1 MAGEDQGKFEDYLEL
16 ERYIEEIQAGRP
28 AHPPQNLTP
37 EQVRI
42 YRMVALFRAA
52 TPAAAE
58 PRPEFATSLREH
70 LLALDAEESVEET
83 LKLPRVKKQTA
94 DLDGQSLGVLPEQPE
109 PQVAQVP
116 TVPTERSGERKR
128 ALFFSRRNLIRG
140 GAVAA
145 ATLAAGAGG
154 IAIGAASERAAVS
167 KNSVTPIASTTP
179 ATGSV
184 TNYPAS
190 IALDADVSTTW
201 QPVTTLE
208 ALGAGAVR
216 FVTSTLIG
224 YVIRSDGDDK
234 DADPNGIIA
243 MSAACTHRG
252 CIVQWQDTDRQFHCP
267 CHGGVFTEYG
277 APSASAGKLRY
288 LDPLPRLET
297 KIEHG
302 QVYVKVPATAQVST
316 AFCTVSHHPPFPG
329 ALSTRR
335 NVT

>member
-58 PRPEFATSLREH
+58 PRPEFASSLRER

-94 DLDGQSLGVLPEQPE
+94 DLDGPSLGDQEEQSAPH
-109 PQVAQVP
+109 PQVVEVP
-116 TVPTERSGERKR
+116 TVPTERSGERKK
-128 ALFFSRRNLIRG
+128 ALFFSRRNLMRG

-145 ATLAAGAGG
+145 VTLAAGAGG
-154 IAIGAASERAAVS
+154 IAIGAASEKAAVS
-167 KNSVTPIASTTP
+167 KNSAAPIASTTP
-179 ATGSV
+179 VTSSA

-190 IALDADVSTTW
+190 IALDANVSTTW

-234 DADPNGIIA
+234 YADPNGVIA

-277 APSASAGKLRY
+277 TPSAHAGSLRY

-302 QVYVKVPATAQVST
+302 QVYVKVPAIAQV
-316 AFCTVSHHPPFPG
+316 
-329 ALSTRR
+329 
-335 NVT
+335 

>member
-1 MAGEDQGKFEDYLEL
+1 MAGEDQGNFEDYLEL

-28 AHPPQNLTP
+28 ARPPQNLTP

-58 PRPEFATSLREH
+58 PRPEFASSLRER
-70 LLALDAEESVEET
+70 LLALDAEEAVEET
-83 LKLPRVKKQTA
+83 QKLPRVKKQTA
-94 DLDGQSLGVLPEQPE
+94 DLDGPSLAAQEEQSAPQ
-109 PQVAQVP
+109 PQVAEVP
-116 TVPTERSGERKR
+116 IVPTERSGERKR

-145 ATLAAGAGG
+145 VTLAAGTGG
-154 IAIGAASERAAVS
+154 IAVGAASERAALS
-167 KNSVTPIASTTP
+167 KNSATPIASTTP
-179 ATGSV
+179 TTGSA
-184 TNYPAS
+184 TNYPTS
-190 IALDADVSTTW
+190 IALDAGVSTTW

-208 ALGAGAVR
+208 ALDAGAVR

-234 DADPNGIIA
+234 YADPNGVIA

-277 APSASAGKLRY
+277 TPSESAGSLRY

-297 KIEHG
+297 KVEHG
-302 QVYVKVPATAQVST
+302 QVYVKVPAVAQV
-316 AFCTVSHHPPFPG
+316 
-329 ALSTRR
+329 
-335 NVT
+335 

>member
-1 MAGEDQGKFEDYLEL
+1 
-16 ERYIEEIQAGRP
+16 
-28 AHPPQNLTP
+28 
-37 EQVRI
+37 
-42 YRMVALFRAA
+42 
-52 TPAAAE
+52 
-58 PRPEFATSLREH
+58 
-70 LLALDAEESVEET
+70 LDAEETDEEMPQ
-83 LKLPRVKKQTA
+83 LSHVQKA
-94 DLDGQSLGVLPEQPE
+94 DLTGPSLATQEEQSASH
-109 PQVAQVP
+109 PQVTEAP
-116 TVPTERSGERKR
+116 TVPTQRSGERKR

-167 KNSVTPIASTTP
+167 KNSAAPIASAIP
-179 ATGSV
+179 ATGSA

-190 IALDADVSTTW
+190 IALDANVSTTW

-208 ALGAGAVR
+208 ALGEGAVR
-216 FVTSTLIG
+216 FVTSTLVG

-234 DADPNGIIA
+234 YADPNGIIA

-297 KIEHG
+297 KIENG
-302 QVYVKVPATAQVST
+302 QVYVKVPATAQV
-316 AFCTVSHHPPFPG
+316 
-329 ALSTRR
+329 
-335 NVT
+335 

>member
-28 AHPPQNLTP
+28 ARPPQNLTP

-58 PRPEFATSLREH
+58 PRPEFASSLREH
-70 LLALDAEESVEET
+70 LLALNAEEPDEKT
-83 LKLPRVKKQTA
+83 HQLPHVQKA
-94 DLDGQSLGVLPEQPE
+94 DLTGQSLAAQEEQSVPQ
-109 PQVAQVP
+109 PQVAEVP

-128 ALFFSRRNLIRG
+128 ALFFSRRNLMRG

-145 ATLAAGAGG
+145 VTLAAGAGG
-154 IAIGAASERAAVS
+154 VAIGVASERAAAS
-167 KNSVTPIASTTP
+167 KNSATPIASATP
-179 ATGSV
+179 ATSSV

-190 IALDADVSTTW
+190 IALDANVSTTW

-224 YVIRSDGDDK
+224 YVIRNDGDDK
-234 DADPNGIIA
+234 YADPNGIIA

-277 APSASAGKLRY
+277 TPSTTAGSLRY

-302 QVYVKVPATAQVST
+302 QVYVKVPATTQV
-316 AFCTVSHHPPFPG
+316 
-329 ALSTRR
+329 
-335 NVT
+335 

>member
-28 AHPPQNLTP
+28 ARPPQNLTP

-42 YRMVALFRAA
+42 YRMVALLRSA
-52 TPAAAE
+52 TPDAAE
-58 PRPEFATSLREH
+58 PRPEFASSLRER
-70 LLALDAEESVEET
+70 LLALDAEQTGEEAS
-83 LKLPRVKKQTA
+83 P
-94 DLDGQSLGVLPEQPE
+94 VLPTQKTDLNEPSLAAQEEQSVPQS
-109 PQVAQVP
+109 QVAEVS

-140 GAVAA
+140 GAAA
-145 ATLAAGAGG
+145 AVTLAAGAGG
-154 IAIGAASERAAVS
+154 IAVGAASERAAPS
-167 KNSVTPIASTTP
+167 KNSTTPIASTTP
-179 ATGSV
+179 TTGSV
-184 TNYPAS
+184 TNYPTS
-190 IALDADVSTTW
+190 IALDAGVSTTW

-234 DADPNGIIA
+234 YADPNGIIA

-252 CIVQWQDTDRQFHCP
+252 CIVQWQDSDRQFHCP

-277 APSASAGKLRY
+277 TPSANAGSLRY

-297 KIEHG
+297 KVEHG
-302 QVYVKVPATAQVST
+302 QVYVKVPATTQV
-316 AFCTVSHHPPFPG
+316 
-329 ALSTRR
+329 
-335 NVT
+335 

>member
-1 MAGEDQGKFEDYLEL
+1 MAGEDQGNFEDYLEL

-28 AHPPQNLTP
+28 ARPPKDLTP

-42 YRMVALFRAA
+42 YRMVALLRAA
-52 TPAAAE
+52 TPDAVE
-58 PRPEFATSLREH
+58 PRPEFASSLRER
-70 LLALDAEESVEET
+70 LLALDAEETDEET
-83 LKLPRVKKQTA
+83 QQLRRVQKQTT
-94 DLDGQSLGVLPEQPE
+94 DLDEPSLADREEQTVPP
-109 PQVAQVP
+109 PQVAEVP
-116 TVPTERSGERKR
+116 TLPAERSGERKR

-154 IAIGAASERAAVS
+154 IAVGAASERAAVS
-167 KNSVTPIASTTP
+167 KTSAAPVVTSTP
-179 ATGSV
+179 AAGST

-190 IALDADVSTTW
+190 IALDANVATTW

-208 ALGAGAVR
+208 ALGEGAVR
-216 FVTSTLIG
+216 FVTSTLVG

-234 DADPNGIIA
+234 YADPNGIIA

-252 CIVQWQDTDRQFHCP
+252 CIVQWQESDRQFHCP

-277 APSASAGKLRY
+277 TPSASAGKLRY

-297 KIEHG
+297 KIEQG
-302 QVYVKVPATAQVST
+302 QVYVKVPATAQI
-316 AFCTVSHHPPFPG
+316 
-329 ALSTRR
+329 
-335 NVT
+335 

>member
-58 PRPEFATSLREH
+58 PRPEFASSLRER
-70 LLALDAEESVEET
+70 LLALDTEEPDKEVQH
-83 LKLPRVKKQTA
+83 LPHVQKA
-94 DLDGQSLGVLPEQPE
+94 DLHGPSLAAQEELSAPQ
-109 PQVAQVP
+109 PQVAEVP

-128 ALFFSRRNLIRG
+128 ALFSRRNLIRG

-154 IAIGAASERAAVS
+154 IAIGAVGEKAAVS
-167 KNSVTPIASTTP
+167 QNSATPVASTTP
-179 ATGSV
+179 TTGSV

-190 IALDADVSTTW
+190 IALDANVSTTW

-224 YVIRSDGDDK
+224 YVIRNDGDDK
-234 DADPNGIIA
+234 YADPNGIIA

-267 CHGGVFTEYG
+267 CHGGIFTEYG
-277 APSASAGKLRY
+277 TPSVSAGSLRY

-302 QVYVKVPATAQVST
+302 QVYVKVPAIAQV
-316 AFCTVSHHPPFPG
+316 
-329 ALSTRR
+329 
-335 NVT
+335 